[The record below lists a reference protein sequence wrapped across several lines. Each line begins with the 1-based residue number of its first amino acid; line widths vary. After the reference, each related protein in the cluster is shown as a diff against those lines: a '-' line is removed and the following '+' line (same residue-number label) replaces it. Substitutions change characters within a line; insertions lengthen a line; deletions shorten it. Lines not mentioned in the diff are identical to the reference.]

1 MKKKGWRK
9 TEYLFKLGRFIPPF
23 MIVGKYYKDED
34 EDERR
39 RIEIQKEYDKLVKR
53 LRVWDSKSLSTTTPT
68 TTNKKNDDDD
78 DEERKKKKKEE
89 QQKQQQGEG
98 SNTIISIS
106 SSSFPR
112 TEYYLQRMYVQMVKN
127 MNMMSYIMTD
137 VVCKRDFPY
146 KVKTGGER
154 IIENMGPTVERT
166 GKLMRDVWDMWM
178 GWTTGGGNGNGGGSW
193 GGGGGGRF

>member
-1 MKKKGWRK
+1 
-9 TEYLFKLGRFIPPF
+9 

-39 RIEIQKEYDKLVKR
+39 RIEIQKEYEKLVNS
-53 LRVWDSKSLSTTTPT
+53 LRVWDSTKSLPT
-68 TTNKKNDDDD
+68 TTTKKNDDDD
-78 DEERKKKKKEE
+78 DEEKERTKRKEE
-89 QQKQQQGEG
+89 QQKLV
-98 SNTIISIS
+98 IS

-127 MNMMSYIMTD
+127 MNMMSYILTD

-154 IIENMGPTVERT
+154 IIDNMGPTVERT

-178 GWTTGGGNGNGGGSW
+178 GWTTGGGSGGNGGGNW
-193 GGGGGGRF
+193 GGGGGRF

>member
-1 MKKKGWRK
+1 
-9 TEYLFKLGRFIPPF
+9 

-39 RIEIQKEYDKLVKR
+39 RIEIQNEYDKLVDR
-53 LRVWDSKSLSTTTPT
+53 LRVWDSTKSLPPT
-68 TTNKKNDDDD
+68 TTTAKKKNDDDD
-78 DEERKKKKKEE
+78 DEEEKERTTKTKKEE
-89 QQKQQQGEG
+89 QQKLVV
-98 SNTIISIS
+98 S

-127 MNMMSYIMTD
+127 MNMMSYILTD

-146 KVKTGGER
+146 KVKVGGER
-154 IIENMGPTVERT
+154 IIDNMGPTVERT

-178 GWTTGGGNGNGGGSW
+178 GWTTGGGGSGGNGNGGGNW
-193 GGGGGGRF
+193 GGGRF